1 MAIKRKVVE
10 PPTGTTVQPQE
21 QGAPPPPRRS
31 EWVREELARRYYYL
45 LCLAIDVFV
54 PLQILQWVPGLAG
67 FIVVLVFLTIAI
79 LAEFYVHRRLWP
91 REME

>member
-1 MAIKRKVVE
+1 MAIKRRVVE

-31 EWVREELARRYYYL
+31 EWVREDLARQYYYL

-54 PLQILQWVPGLAG
+54 PLQILQWVPGPAG
-67 FIVVLVFLTIAI
+67 FTVVFVFLAIAI
-79 LAEFYVHRRLWP
+79 LAEFYVYRRLWP
-91 REME
+91 REEE